1 MTAEWSE
8 HMIARAISTQLLAR
22 KCTVLVDNCGW
33 TGHECDV
40 LGVTNDLRVIDVEV
54 KISRA
59 DFKAD
64 AKKEK
69 WWHRT
74 FNGYGDRHEVHDD
87 KGRLVAVTE
96 PRLYDSVPL
105 EWPQKVWKH
114 YFAIP
119 KDIWHADLMQFLP
132 SQACGVLLMYRR
144 RGSDQIWVE
153 CAHRAKPNRDA
164 YRLQPAEVMDIARLA
179 NLRMWEA
186 YRLRDA
192 ARNNCLPSQDNP
204 EKEDSYA

>member
-1 MTAEWSE
+1 MTAWSE
-8 HMIARAISTQLLAR
+8 HVIARAISSQLLDR

-40 LGVTNDLRVIDVEV
+40 LAVTNDLRVIDVEV

-69 WWHRT
+69 WWHRQFT
-74 FNGYGDRHEVHDD
+74 GWSDPVDVRDNA
-87 KGRLVAVTE
+87 GRLVTKHSE
-96 PRLYDSVPL
+96 MLFDSTPM

-114 YFAIP
+114 YFALP
-119 KDIWHADLMQFLP
+119 KDIWHDDLLQFLP
-132 SQACGVLLMYRR
+132 SQACGVLLLYRR

-153 CAHRAKPNRDA
+153 CAHRAKPNKDA

-192 ARNNCLPSQDNP
+192 ARSNCLPPLNP
-204 EKEDSYA
+204 EKEDSDA